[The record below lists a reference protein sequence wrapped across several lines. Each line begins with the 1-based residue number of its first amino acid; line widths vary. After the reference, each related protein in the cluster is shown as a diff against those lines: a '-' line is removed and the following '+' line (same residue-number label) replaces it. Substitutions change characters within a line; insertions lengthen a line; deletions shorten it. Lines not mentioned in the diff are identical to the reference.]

1 MRVQALAV
9 VAWTVTLTGLGHVP
23 VLSQAVV
30 TMSIATTLLQV
41 KAAAQGSPQDLLL
54 VLIAAV
60 LAMAGAAPP
69 DYPQA

>member
-1 MRVQALAV
+1 
-9 VAWTVTLTGLGHVP
+9 
-23 VLSQAVV
+23 
-30 TMSIATTLLQV
+30 MSIATTLLQV